1 MLWLFCLNF
10 KCFFQLRARK
20 ALYHYTTESSAK
32 EIRRSKFIQ
41 ESTPENFD
49 DSKFGEG
56 CYFTI
61 KSPQHHTKEEVAK
74 NNWGKGWKQAI
85 KQGKLEFVIKVY
97 DLEPI
102 TCEHSEG
109 RDIWLYRDNVN
120 LEYFEHEIQENT
132 FKPNRYA
139 FLQWAAFCY
148 VYL

>member
-1 MLWLFCLNF
+1 MFEF
-10 KCFFQLRARK
+10 QIFFQPRK
-20 ALYHYTTESSAK
+20 RKVYYHYTTKSSA
-32 EIRRSKFIQ
+32 EAIYRSKFIQ

-132 FKPNRYA
+132 FKPNR
-139 FLQWAAFCY
+139 WTAFCN
-148 VYL
+148 VDL